1 MTMRST
7 YEMSPFQAAAAH
19 PAPHAATGTLAHLR
33 AGFDGA
39 FDLFAR
45 WRRRA
50 AERRALRQFDDH
62 LLRDIGLDRP
72 RLEEMA
78 ARPFWRA

>member
-1 MTMRST
+1 MTTRST
-7 YEMSPFQAAAAH
+7 YEMSPFQTAAAYS
-19 PAPHAATGTLAHLR
+19 APHPATGTLARLR
-33 AGFDGA
+33 GGFDGA
-39 FDLFAR
+39 FVLFAR

-50 AERRALRQFDDH
+50 AERRALRQLDDH